1 MYLNAP
7 EFLGQPQ
14 KEPSREELELLL
26 ALCRRDELLGI
37 RASEECDQALAV
49 TERVLEDTMKDLARC
64 RTRLDAAQRAL
75 KAARKRAGAA
85 KKRRPAK

>member
-14 KEPSREELELLL
+14 KEPSREELDLLL
-26 ALCRRDELLGI
+26 ALCRRDELMAT
-37 RASEECDQALAV
+37 RSSDECDQALAV

-85 KKRRPAK
+85 KKHRPAK